1 MAAQAILAGLQMGAA
16 AAPLF
21 FGENNI
27 FSGKARQATRE
38 LEKNFRQSQ
47 AMGTPTEM
55 TQALQNRLAQANVG
69 IPGAA
74 LGLYQQQAGRAQASQ
89 LGALGSRRS
98 ALAGVGNIAQA
109 GQDAALK
116 LAGMQGEALQ
126 AGQERA
132 NQALMQMGQFKYQ
145 EDLRKQQE
153 AADYW
158 GTRKAESNAAIS
170 GALSALGQ
178 AAGSALGAGAFNK
191 IPKVPGQGSGV
202 TSAMKGLGI
211 GMDDVMGTNA
221 VTKSIQNMPQYET
234 VSRGVPKLLQKPS
247 VPNSLFYPQVS
258 QLTGFYRK

>member
-38 LEKNFRQSQ
+38 LEKTFRQSQ

-74 LGLYQQQAGRAQASQ
+74 LGLYQQQAGREQASQ

-109 GQDAALK
+109 GQDAALR

-178 AAGSALGAGAFNK
+178 AAGTAIGTGAFAK
-191 IPKVPGQGSGV
+191 TPGMPITPQQGNFAGYGF
-202 TSAMKGLGI
+202 TPPRI
-211 GMDDVMGTNA
+211 NA
-221 VTKSIQNMPQYET
+221 VTPPGLSSSMFEKTQVTENLPSALLRGFRKSRTQ
-234 VSRGVPKLLQKPS
+234 
-247 VPNSLFYPQVS
+247 
-258 QLTGFYRK
+258 